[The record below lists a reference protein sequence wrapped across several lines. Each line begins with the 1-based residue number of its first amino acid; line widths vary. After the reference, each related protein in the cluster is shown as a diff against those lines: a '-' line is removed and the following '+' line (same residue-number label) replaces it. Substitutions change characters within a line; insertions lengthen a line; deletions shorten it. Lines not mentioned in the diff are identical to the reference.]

1 MAECLRVTKCL
12 KTLKMCL
19 PKRRWETL
27 FSTSTKKYANRDQPV
42 VAMCGV
48 WTSHNTKHQVCME
61 GLLNG
66 RGQSGA
72 EDAGKAVKVDGKKLL
87 GKSSFFCSN
96 FMKQNVCCNCLY

>member
-1 MAECLRVTKCL
+1 MTECLRVTKCL

-66 RGQSGA
+66 RA
-72 EDAGKAVKVDGKKLL
+72 EDAGKAVKVDRKKLL
-87 GKSSFFCSN
+87 GKSSFFSSN
-96 FMKQNVCCNCLY
+96 FMKQNVCCNSLY